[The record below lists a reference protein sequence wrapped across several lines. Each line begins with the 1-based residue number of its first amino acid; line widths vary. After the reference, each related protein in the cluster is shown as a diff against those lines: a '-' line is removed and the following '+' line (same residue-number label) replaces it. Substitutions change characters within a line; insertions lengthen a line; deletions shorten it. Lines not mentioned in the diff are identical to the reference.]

1 MRAGQFNRRITLQR
15 RTPGT
20 GPIGQPINTWEV
32 VATVWASVRHASGLE
47 TIKADALTSVV
58 KASIRIRFREDVSA
72 GMRVALAGVFYDIR
86 AVLPDLVGRQYV
98 DLVCE
103 VAS

>member
-1 MRAGQFNRRITLQR
+1 MRAGLLNRRAALQR
-15 RTPGT
+15 RTTGN
-20 GPIGQPINTWEV
+20 GPIGQPLTTWDD

-47 TIKADALTSVV
+47 TVKADALTSVV

-72 GMRVALAGVFYDIR
+72 GMRVVLAGVFYDIR

>member
-1 MRAGQFNRRITLQR
+1 MRIGSLNRQVVLQR

-20 GPIGQPINTWEV
+20 GPIGQPITTWED
-32 VATVWASVRHASGLE
+32 VATVWANVRHASGLE

-58 KASIRIRFREDVSA
+58 KVSIRIRFREDVSA